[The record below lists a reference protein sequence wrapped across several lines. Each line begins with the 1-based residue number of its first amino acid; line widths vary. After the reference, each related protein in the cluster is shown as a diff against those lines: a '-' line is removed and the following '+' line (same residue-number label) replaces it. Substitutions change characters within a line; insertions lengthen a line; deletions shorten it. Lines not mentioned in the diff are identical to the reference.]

1 MSAFDGGGWPGRRGQ
16 PCRHRYWSAMA
27 GAGVEDGPPVLAAP
41 GRLALGTVAAYAAAV
56 LAFGYALMSLC
67 WAVAGHALV
76 STIGGYVDQLARR
89 GGPLAV
95 LIALAKAVG
104 GLLALALA
112 RPWGRSF
119 PRQWLPRE

>member
-1 MSAFDGGGWPGRRGQ
+1 LTRKPAFR
-16 PCRHRYWSAMA
+16 
-27 GAGVEDGPPVLAAP
+27 
-41 GRLALGTVAAYAAAV
+41 
-56 LAFGYALMSLC
+56 
-67 WAVAGHALV
+67 ALV